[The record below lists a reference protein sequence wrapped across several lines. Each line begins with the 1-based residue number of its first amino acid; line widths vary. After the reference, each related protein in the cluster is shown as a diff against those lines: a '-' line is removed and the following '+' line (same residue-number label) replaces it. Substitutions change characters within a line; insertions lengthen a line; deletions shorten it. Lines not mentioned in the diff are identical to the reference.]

1 MVKFIL
7 ASVTLFNLFFFSMA
21 FTEVIDRVVA
31 YVDSYAIT
39 LRDFEKVADKTKEKK
54 FLKSKMKKF

>member
-39 LRDFEKVADKTKEKK
+39 LRDFEKVADKTKRKNSSNQK
-54 FLKSKMKKF
+54 